1 MATKNTSK
9 PHKPALSKDREKRQ
23 RQLAQLKYER
33 QQQARADK
41 VRKARRNALIIG
53 SSVLAVV
60 VIAGGVW
67 WGTSGSSKKKA
78 VSADKAAAT
87 ASAAPSAT
95 ASATASAAPSP
106 TASLPKNNGKQWKT
120 APAMTIDTSA
130 KYNIAIKTNRGA
142 ISLQLNPS
150 AAPVTVNSFVFLA
163 DQDYFNNVTCHRLT
177 TSGIYVLQ
185 CGDPTGTGSGGPGY
199 TFKDEN
205 LKAFGTG
212 ASVTY
217 PAGTVA
223 MANSGANTNGSQF
236 FLVYKNSTL
245 PPDYTPF
252 GTITGGMDVL
262 NAIAKVGSDNSNAAG
277 DGHPKESVIM
287 QTVTATKA

>member
-67 WGTSGSSKKKA
+67 WGTSGGSKKKA

-87 ASAAPSAT
+87 ASATPSAST
-95 ASATASAAPSP
+95 SAAPSP
-106 TASLPKNNGKQWKT
+106 TASPLPKNNGKQWKT

-130 KYNIAIKTNRGA
+130 KYNITIKTNRGTVT
-142 ISLQLNPS
+142 LQLNPS
-150 AAPVTVNSFVFLA
+150 VAPVTVNSFVFLT

-199 TFKDEN
+199 SFKDEN
-205 LKAFGTG
+205 LKAFGSG
-212 ASVTY
+212 ATVTY

-236 FLVYKNSTL
+236 FLVYMARTL
-245 PPDYTPF
+245 PPSYTPF

-262 NAIAKVGSDNSNAAG
+262 NAIAAAGSDNSNGAG

>member
-9 PHKPALSKDREKRQ
+9 PHKPALSKDKEKRQ

-33 QQQARADK
+33 QQQARAEK
-41 VRKARRNALIIG
+41 VRKARRNALVIG

-60 VIAGGVW
+60 VIAGGIW
-67 WGTSGSSKKKA
+67 WGTSSGTKKKT

-87 ASAAPSAT
+87 ASAAPSA
-95 ASATASAAPSP
+95 SASAAPS
-106 TASLPKNNGKQWKT
+106 ASASPVPKNNGKQWKT
-120 APAMTIDTSA
+120 APAMTIDTKA
-130 KYNIAIKTNRGA
+130 KYDISIKTNRGTV
-142 ISLQLNPS
+142 SLQLNP
-150 AAPVTVNSFVFLA
+150 AVAPVTVNSFVFLT

-199 TFKDEN
+199 SFKDEN
-205 LKAFGTG
+205 LTAFGSG

-262 NAIAKVGSDNSNAAG
+262 NAIAAAGSDNSNGSG
-277 DGHPKESVIM
+277 DGHPKESVVM